1 MSMDISDFYQ
11 TFFDEADELLA
22 DMEQHLLVLQPEAP
36 DAEQLNAIF
45 RAAHSI
51 KGGAGTFGF
60 SVLQETTHLMEN
72 LLDEARRGEMQLN
85 TDIINLFLET
95 KDIMQEQLDAYKQ
108 SQEPDAASFDYICQA
123 LRQLALEAKGETP
136 SAVTRLSV
144 VAKSEPQDEQSRN
157 QLPRRIILSRL
168 KAGEVDLL
176 EEELGHL
183 TTLTDVVKGVDSL
196 SAILPGDIAEDDITA
211 VLCFVI
217 EADQITF
224 ETVEVSPKISTPP
237 VLKLA
242 AEQAPTGRVEREKTT
257 RSSES
262 TSIRVAVEKVDQ
274 LINLVGELVIT
285 QSMLAQRSSELDPVN
300 HGDLITSMG
309 QLQRNARDL
318 QESVMSIRM
327 MPMEYVFSRYPR
339 LVRDL
344 AGKLGKQVELT
355 LVGSSTELDKSLIE
369 RIIDPLT
376 HLVRNSL
383 DHGIELPEK
392 RLAAGKN
399 SVGNLILSAEHQGGN
414 ICIEVTD
421 DGAGLNRERILA
433 KAASQ
438 GLTVSEN
445 MSDDEVAMLIFAPGF
460 STAEQ
465 VTDVSGRGVGMDVV
479 KRNIQE
485 MGGHVE
491 IQSKQGTGTT
501 IRILLPLTLAILDGM
516 SVRVADEVFIL
527 PLNAV
532 MESLQPREAI
542 NFMVIT
548 KGAGRIA
555 EVGARFVL
563 DGMPGKQMAIDADLN
578 AGLIGEDEAK
588 KRRSEV
594 TQEADFYGSMD
605 GASKF
610 VRGDAIAGILIMV
623 INVVGGLLVGVL
635 QHGMSMGH
643 AAESYTLLTIGDGLV
658 AQIPALVIST
668 AAGVIVTRVST
679 DQDVGEQMVN
689 QLFSN
694 PSVMLL
700 SAAVLGLLGLVPGM
714 PNLVFLLFTAGLLG
728 LAWWIRGREQKAP
741 AEPKPVKMAEN
752 NAVVEATWN
761 DVQLEDSLGMEVGYR
776 LSPMVDF
783 QQDGELLGRI
793 RSIRKKFAQEMG
805 FLPPVVHIRDN
816 MDLQPA
822 RYRILMKGVEI
833 GSGDAYPGRWLA
845 INPGTAAGTL
855 PGEAT
860 VDPAFGLNAIWI
872 ESALKEQAQIQG
884 YTVVEA
890 STVVATHLNHLISQ
904 HAAELFGRQ
913 EAQQLLD
920 RVAQEMPKLTEDLV
934 PGVVTLTTLHKVLQN
949 LLDEKVPIRDMRTIL
964 ETLAEHAPIQS
975 DPHEL
980 TAVVRVALGRAITQ
994 QWFPGKDEVH
1004 VIGLDTPL
1012 ERLLLQA
1019 LQGGGGLE
1027 PGLAD
1032 RLLAQTQ
1039 EALSRQEMV
1048 GAPPVLL
1055 VNHALRPLLSRF
1067 LRRSLPQLVVLSN
1080 LELSDNR
1087 HIRMTAT
1094 IGGK

>member
-123 LRQLALEAKGETP
+123 LRQLALEAKDETP

-144 VAKSEPQDEQSRN
+144 VAKSEPQDEQSRS
-157 QLPRRIILSRL
+157 QSPRRIILSRL

-183 TTLTDVVKGVDSL
+183 TTLTDVVKGADSL
-196 SAILPGDIAEDDITA
+196 SAILTGDIAEDDITA

-532 MESLQPREAI
+532 MESLQPREADLHPLAGGERVLEVRGEYLPI
-542 NFMVIT
+542 VELWKVFNVAGANTEATQGIVVILQS
-548 KGAGRIA
+548 GGRRYA
-555 EVGARFVL
+555 LLV
-563 DGMPGKQMAIDADLN
+563 DQ
-578 AGLIGEDEAK
+578 LIGQHQVVVKNLESNYRK
-588 KRRSEV
+588 V
-594 TQEADFYGSMD
+594 P
-605 GASKF
+605 
-610 VRGDAIAGILIMV
+610 GI
-623 INVVGGLLVGVL
+623 
-635 QHGMSMGH
+635 S
-643 AAESYTLLTIGDGLV
+643 AATILGDGSV
-658 AQIPALVIST
+658 ALIVDVSALQAINREQRMANT
-668 AAGVIVTRVST
+668 AA
-679 DQDVGEQMVN
+679 
-689 QLFSN
+689 
-694 PSVMLL
+694 
-700 SAAVLGLLGLVPGM
+700 
-714 PNLVFLLFTAGLLG
+714 
-728 LAWWIRGREQKAP
+728 
-741 AEPKPVKMAEN
+741 
-752 NAVVEATWN
+752 
-761 DVQLEDSLGMEVGYR
+761 
-776 LSPMVDF
+776 
-783 QQDGELLGRI
+783 
-793 RSIRKKFAQEMG
+793 
-805 FLPPVVHIRDN
+805 
-816 MDLQPA
+816 
-822 RYRILMKGVEI
+822 
-833 GSGDAYPGRWLA
+833 
-845 INPGTAAGTL
+845 
-855 PGEAT
+855 
-860 VDPAFGLNAIWI
+860 
-872 ESALKEQAQIQG
+872 
-884 YTVVEA
+884 
-890 STVVATHLNHLISQ
+890 
-904 HAAELFGRQ
+904 
-913 EAQQLLD
+913 
-920 RVAQEMPKLTEDLV
+920 
-934 PGVVTLTTLHKVLQN
+934 
-949 LLDEKVPIRDMRTIL
+949 
-964 ETLAEHAPIQS
+964 
-975 DPHEL
+975 
-980 TAVVRVALGRAITQ
+980 
-994 QWFPGKDEVH
+994 
-1004 VIGLDTPL
+1004 
-1012 ERLLLQA
+1012 
-1019 LQGGGGLE
+1019 
-1027 PGLAD
+1027 
-1032 RLLAQTQ
+1032 
-1039 EALSRQEMV
+1039 
-1048 GAPPVLL
+1048 
-1055 VNHALRPLLSRF
+1055 
-1067 LRRSLPQLVVLSN
+1067 
-1080 LELSDNR
+1080 
-1087 HIRMTAT
+1087 
-1094 IGGK
+1094 